1 MPLITRDNM
10 HVIQRYAALY

>member
-1 MPLITRDNM
+1 MPLIIRDNM